1 VSGDSEL
8 GAAVTAMGIVR
19 APWQDLLME
28 HSPDTL
34 AGYLEWSKVART
46 YDVITPKQ
54 RELLVIAID
63 CALLWP
69 GPYLDQHFARAAE
82 LGASVKEL
90 IEVVVTAG
98 HIAGPH
104 SMTHGLTALQRV
116 IADGRIP
123 EGNGRS
129 DAS

>member
-1 VSGDSEL
+1 MTQPPEDL
-8 GAAVTAMGIVR
+8 GAAVADLGIVR
-19 APWQDLLME
+19 APWQDLLIQ
-28 HSPDTL
+28 HSPETL

-46 YDVITPKQ
+46 YEVLTPRL

-69 GPYLDQHFARAAE
+69 GPYIDQHFVAASK
-82 LGASVKEL
+82 LGTPLKEL

-104 SMTHGLTALQRV
+104 SMTHGMTALRRV
-116 IADGRIP
+116 IDDGRLTVDTD
-123 EGNGRS
+123 ER
-129 DAS
+129 